1 MSLLQVQDLHVHY
14 GGIAAL
20 RGVSLQVQAGETVAV
35 IGANGAGKSSLLKAI
50 ARLIPAQG
58 QLSFMGQDLTAFSAH
73 QLKARGLALVPE
85 GRAIFADMSVAEN
98 LQLGAYGRQDV
109 AAVASDMEA
118 LCQRLPRLRE
128 RWRQR
133 AGTLSGGE
141 QQMLAMARALLGR
154 PQLLL
159 LDEPSMGLA
168 PIMVQQIYSM
178 IAEVQNQG
186 VAILLVEQ
194 AARRALQ
201 ICSQVLV
208 LEQGRVV
215 LAGAGNEL
223 ANDDRVRRVY
233 LGGD

>member
-133 AGTLSGGE
+133 AGTLYGGE

-159 LDEPSMGLA
+159 LYEPSMGLA

-201 ICSQVLV
+201 ICSQALV

>member
-85 GRAIFADMSVAEN
+85 GRAIFADMSVVEN

>member
-85 GRAIFADMSVAEN
+85 GRAIFADMSVVEN

-201 ICSQVLV
+201 ICSQALV

>member
-1 MSLLQVQDLHVHY
+1 MSLLHIQDLQVHY

-58 QLSFMGQDLTAFSAH
+58 KMNFRGQDLRSFSAH
-73 QLKARGLALVPE
+73 QLKAQGLALVPE

-98 LQLGAYGRQDV
+98 LQLGAHGRQDALAV
-109 AAVASDMEA
+109 AADMDA

-201 ICSQVLV
+201 ICAHALV

-215 LAGAGNEL
+215 LAGPGHEL
-223 ANDDRVRRVY
+223 AGDERLRRAY

>member
-159 LDEPSMGLA
+159 LDEPTMGLA